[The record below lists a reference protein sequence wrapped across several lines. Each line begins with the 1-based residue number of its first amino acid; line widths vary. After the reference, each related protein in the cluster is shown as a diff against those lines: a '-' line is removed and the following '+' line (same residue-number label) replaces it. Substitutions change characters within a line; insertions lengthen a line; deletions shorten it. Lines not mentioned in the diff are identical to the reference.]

1 MLFFSGDGSNSPKGL
16 QYQLDVALFIT
27 SRKDSKRTLM
37 MIMEMWLMMIM
48 EHGDVVDPSK

>member
-27 SRKDSKRTLM
+27 SRKDSQRTLM
-37 MIMEMWLMMIM
+37 NDDY
-48 EHGDVVDPSK
+48 GDVVDDDHGTWRCG